1 MFKVYY
7 GMEEE
12 IFGFF
17 IIDFCDINGVYF
29 DFEMFLLKLI
39 KEKLLIELMDE
50 EVKIVIQIRV
60 FDSDM
65 QILVYEN
72 YNKFISVIDIIRKVS
87 FIFNIFN
94 NIIYLD
100 NKCQNVSQL

>member
-50 EVKIVIQIRV
+50 EVKIVI
-60 FDSDM
+60 
-65 QILVYEN
+65 
-72 YNKFISVIDIIRKVS
+72 
-87 FIFNIFN
+87 
-94 NIIYLD
+94 
-100 NKCQNVSQL
+100 

>member
-12 IFGFF
+12 IFGLF

-50 EVKIVIQIRV
+50 EVKIVI
-60 FDSDM
+60 
-65 QILVYEN
+65 
-72 YNKFISVIDIIRKVS
+72 
-87 FIFNIFN
+87 
-94 NIIYLD
+94 
-100 NKCQNVSQL
+100 

>member
-17 IIDFCDINGVYF
+17 IIDFCDINVVYF

-100 NKCQNVSQL
+100 NKC

>member
-12 IFGFF
+12 IFGLF

-29 DFEMFLLKLI
+29 DFEMFLSKLI

-100 NKCQNVSQL
+100 NKC